1 MWLYFCAL
9 QLIIL
14 IVLHSN
20 TPAPASVEIVVGQIT
35 GIINLSSIDKN
46 AIAKALHLDVIT
58 QSAVFQSLDGVAL
71 SAIGI
76 ILAVV
81 VIGLAI
87 LLSRWSSRVH
97 DFF

>member
-1 MWLYFCAL
+1 MV
-9 QLIIL
+9 ID
-14 IVLHSN
+14 
-20 TPAPASVEIVVGQIT
+20 QIT

-46 AIAKALHLDVIT
+46 AIARYLHLDVIT

-81 VIGLAI
+81 VIGLSI
-87 LLSRWSSRVH
+87 LLSRWSNRVH
-97 DFF
+97 EFF